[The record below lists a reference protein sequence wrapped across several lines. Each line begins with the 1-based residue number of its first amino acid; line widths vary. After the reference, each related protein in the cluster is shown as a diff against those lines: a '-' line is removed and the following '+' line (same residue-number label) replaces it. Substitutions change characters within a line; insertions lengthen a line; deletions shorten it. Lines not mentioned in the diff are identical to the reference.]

1 MPTITKLQ
9 AEILELNKVNGCNDT
24 FHSVITISITAG
36 CLVGGPRVL
45 EAGLCGCTA
54 ADGLPRPSVDAMALR
69 DRLRS
74 IRSAVAVARLTSSGW
89 PALG

>member
-9 AEILELNKVNGCNDT
+9 AEILELNKVNGCNDIS
-24 FHSVITISITAG
+24 FGDISITAG

-54 ADGLPRPSVDAMALR
+54 ADGLPRPSVDATALR

-74 IRSAVAVARLTSSGW
+74 IRSAAVAVARLTSSGW

>member
-1 MPTITKLQ
+1 
-9 AEILELNKVNGCNDT
+9 
-24 FHSVITISITAG
+24 
-36 CLVGGPRVL
+36 VGGPRVL

-54 ADGLPRPSVDAMALR
+54 ADGLPRPSVEATALL

-74 IRSAVAVARLTSSGW
+74 IRSAATAGVAGLTSSGW

>member
-1 MPTITKLQ
+1 M
-9 AEILELNKVNGCNDT
+9 
-24 FHSVITISITAG
+24 
-36 CLVGGPRVL
+36 L

-54 ADGLPRPSVDAMALR
+54 ADGLPRPSVDATALR